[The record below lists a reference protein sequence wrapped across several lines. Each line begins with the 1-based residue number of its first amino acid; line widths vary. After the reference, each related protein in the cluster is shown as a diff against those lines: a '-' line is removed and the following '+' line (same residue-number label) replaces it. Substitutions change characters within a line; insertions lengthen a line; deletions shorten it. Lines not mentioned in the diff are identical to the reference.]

1 MILISGFFSLVF
13 FTFIL
18 GLLVAVISDKK
29 ILEELLIESIVTSF
43 YISFLIVFLSYLFH
57 IPDISITLY
66 IIAIVFLIFRRS
78 FITIAY
84 SPKLLIYILGIIIIH
99 FLYLYG
105 SYDLS
110 FQNWDAVVSWNAWA
124 SQLFDNNHFPQVNIY
139 PILLPSIW
147 SLIYKAQGDYTLWIF
162 AKLSLLVVYFLLIL
176 SFALLYRVNK
186 RLSIFFIIA
195 NFLFLAVIHEK
206 YLFSGLM
213 DIPVMLFMLTG
224 LTLLILN
231 LYHYQLD
238 NNSQRFINSLF
249 YISIIFSLASI
260 TKQAGLLTLVMYV
273 ICLSYFLFTKVISRV
288 VFYKNLF
295 ILFLPFILFLI
306 MFLNATVPSDI
317 IGNLSQLRKM
327 TVENVFSVPVFS
339 LTEFIYLVFFIF
351 AAYSVYRS
359 KTSHLMK
366 LNCLILLTFVIGY
379 IIFKSCCS
387 YDIRNGIWLFSL
399 LISSINISVLEYKS
413 NKTKMASNRIMIKK
427 DYVVIAPILIVFTF
441 SALISFRYSDDRFI
455 HKNYTEQTKLIPQ
468 SQLFLRNIELLN
480 NSDAIV
486 SGHLPIA
493 FYTKLKPKFA
503 WPINDRTRYLDFI
516 AIGPN
521 GFYNLCENKS
531 LSSRTLVK
539 RLTLDDVLECNE
551 NVYFYI
557 IESGQFREIR
567 RIHKEYN
574 FKKIDSEGGW
584 IIVKPTKKLEH

>member
-18 GLLVAVISDKK
+18 GLLVAVRSDKK
-29 ILEELLIESIVTSF
+29 ILEELLIESIIISF
-43 YISFLIVFLSYLFH
+43 YLSFLIVFLSYLFAL
-57 IPDISITLY
+57 PDISIILY
-66 IIAIVFLIFRRS
+66 IIAILFLIFKKS
-78 FITIAY
+78 FITITY
-84 SPKLLIYILGIIIIH
+84 SPKILIYVIGIVIVH
-99 FLYLYG
+99 LLYLYD

-124 SQLFDNNHFPQVNIY
+124 SQLFNNNYFPQVNIY

-162 AKLSLLVVYFLLIL
+162 AKSSLLVVYFLMIL
-176 SFALLYRVNK
+176 SFALLYRVHK

-195 NFLFLAVIHEK
+195 NSLFLAVIHEK
-206 YLFSGLM
+206 YLFTGLM

-249 YISIIFSLASI
+249 FISIIFSLASI

-273 ICLSYFLFTKVISRV
+273 ICLSYFLLIKLISRI

-327 TVENVFSVPVFS
+327 TVDNIFSVPIFS

-351 AAYSVYRS
+351 SIYSIYRL

-366 LNCLILLTFVIGY
+366 LNYLILLTFIIGY
-379 IIFKSCCS
+379 IIFKNCCS

-399 LISSINISVLEYKS
+399 IISSISITVLEYKRNRTKMPS
-413 NKTKMASNRIMIKK
+413 NKIMIKK
-427 DYVVIAPILIVFTF
+427 NYVAIIPIFIVFIL
-441 SALISFRYSDDRFI
+441 SALVSLRYSDDRFI
-455 HKNYTEQTKLIPQ
+455 QKNYTEQTRLVPQ
-468 SQLFLRNIELLN
+468 SQLFLRNIELFN

-486 SGHLPIA
+486 SVHLPMA
-493 FYTKLKPKFA
+493 FYTKFKPKFV
-503 WPINDRTRYLDFI
+503 WPINDRSRYLDFI
-516 AIGPN
+516 GIGPN
-521 GFYNLCENKS
+521 GFYNSCENNS

-539 RLTLDDVLECNE
+539 RLTLDNVMACNK
-551 NVYFYI
+551 NVYFYV
-557 IESGQFREIR
+557 IESGQLGEIR
-567 RIHKEYN
+567 KVHKNYK
-574 FKKIDSEGGW
+574 FTKIDSEGGW
-584 IIVKPTKKLEH
+584 IIVKPIKKVER